1 MDVLKKLN
9 ELKKNNNWTN
19 YRIAKEAGLSPA
31 TVKNVFE
38 RKTIPRVDTLEA
50 ICKAFGITL
59 AQFFHEDERY
69 VFLNDS
75 QFELFELW
83 ECLPAYKKEALKYFL
98 ILMKKENDK

>member
-38 RKTIPRVDTLEA
+38 RKTIPRV
-50 ICKAFGITL
+50 G
-59 AQFFHEDERY
+59 
-69 VFLNDS
+69 
-75 QFELFELW
+75 
-83 ECLPAYKKEALKYFL
+83 YFRGN
-98 ILMKKENDK
+98 M